1 MHLSHNDL
9 TIISNCLPHELCK
22 HTQHSAQIGLLL
34 ASYFSFPI
42 YIFLA
47 ETRSQSV
54 FTLAVFLAVIGISWN
69 TVTSTL
75 IGPPKYKLVKDAPGG
90 NV

>member
-1 MHLSHNDL
+1 MQTHS
-9 TIISNCLPHELCK
+9 TLC
-22 HTQHSAQIGLLL
+22 TTGLLL

-75 IGPPKYKLVKDAPGG
+75 IGPPKYKLVKDAPNGKA
-90 NV
+90 